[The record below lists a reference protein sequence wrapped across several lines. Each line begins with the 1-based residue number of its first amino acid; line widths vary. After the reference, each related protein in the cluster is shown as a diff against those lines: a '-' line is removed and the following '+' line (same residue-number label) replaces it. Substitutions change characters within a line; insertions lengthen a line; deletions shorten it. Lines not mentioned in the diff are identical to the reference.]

1 MENNP
6 DSIKTKKATVIAP
19 LNHLPLLPSGP
30 GGVRQELVVPVAV
43 ANIEKALGR
52 ANDFMEL

>member
-1 MENNP
+1 M
-6 DSIKTKKATVIAP
+6 KTKKATVIAP

-30 GGVRQELVVPVAV
+30 GGVRQELVVPVAA